1 MKHYALYLVVFFMVM
16 VHVITACAPFTPAPI
31 STSTV
36 VPPTP
41 RPTPTLIPP
50 TPTPISGKI
59 DVGGYKL
66 RIQCYGQGTPTV
78 IVESGLGD
86 PPLENGSWNAVTSA
100 IKKNTQIC
108 IYDRAGIGFSDAPE
122 QRQSIRTS
130 QDMVNDLHTLLVN
143 ANVPAPY
150 LLVGHSLGGF
160 NVRLYASQYPKEV
173 VGIVL
178 VDSAHPDQ
186 WSEFSAVLPPESRP
200 PTDPFSNPERM
211 DLIASAAQVRAIKS
225 LGDLPLV
232 VLTRAPGLIIPDLSP
247 ELSAKIDQIWQDLQL
262 HLAGLSSNST
272 HMIATLAG
280 HNIPVD
286 EPQLVIEAI
295 LKVMDEA
302 KR

>member
-1 MKHYALYLVVFFMVM
+1 MKHRSAYLVVFFLVM
-16 VHVITACAPFTPAPI
+16 VLAIPACAPFQPAPI

-41 RPTPTLIPP
+41 SPTPTIIPP

-86 PPLENGSWNAVTSA
+86 PPLENGSWKAVTSA
-100 IKKNTQIC
+100 IKNSTHIC

-122 QRQSIRTS
+122 QHQSIRTS

-150 LLVGHSLGGF
+150 LLVGHSLGGY

-211 DLIASAAQVRAIKS
+211 DLIASAEHDASRRAAS
-225 LGDLPLV
+225 V
-232 VLTRAPGLIIPDLSP
+232 FTAPETQG
-247 ELSAKIDQIWQDLQL
+247 
-262 HLAGLSSNST
+262 
-272 HMIATLAG
+272 
-280 HNIPVD
+280 
-286 EPQLVIEAI
+286 
-295 LKVMDEA
+295 
-302 KR
+302 